1 MKFTSWNHEN
11 IDNIDISFEDIYTP
25 GRDFLYHR
33 SGVNK
38 LEKRTESALNFF
50 QATCTQPRMFATKES
65 DLKYHADR
73 LVRPKIVPKSLRDKI
88 NADEWVYTA
97 LNPE

>member
-1 MKFTSWNHEN
+1 
-11 IDNIDISFEDIYTP
+11 
-25 GRDFLYHR
+25 
-33 SGVNK
+33 
-38 LEKRTESALNFF
+38 LEKRTEGGLNFF
-50 QATCTQPRMFATKES
+50 QATGIKPRMFATKES

-88 NADEWVYTA
+88 NAEEWAYTA